1 MVHCSGKENA
11 NCQSI
16 IMNSVSTTRW
26 CRKYQE
32 KVFNVA

>member
-16 IMNSVSTTRW
+16 IMNSVSTTR
-26 CRKYQE
+26 
-32 KVFNVA
+32 